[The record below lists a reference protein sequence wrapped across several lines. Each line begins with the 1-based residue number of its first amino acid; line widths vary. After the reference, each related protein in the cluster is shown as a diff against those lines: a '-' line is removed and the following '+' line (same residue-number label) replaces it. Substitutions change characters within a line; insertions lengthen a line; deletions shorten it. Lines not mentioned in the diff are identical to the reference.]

1 MGIVVIERKNDH
13 YSRRVIDPAQISVVE
28 VAGCS
33 TVLQKSPHSVCPSEY
48 KSLTSYCRKHLRSFF
63 VRSIHFLD
71 LFRAKSCIF
80 MELKVRTILSILRS
94 DPFALSIASSYGFY
108 GSVLS

>member
-13 YSRRVIDPAQISVVE
+13 YSRRRVIYPAQISVVE

-48 KSLTSYCRKHLRSFF
+48 KSLTSYCRKQ
-63 VRSIHFLD
+63 VRSIHFLE
-71 LFRAKSCIF
+71 LFPPKSCLF
-80 MELKVRTILSILRS
+80 MELKVRTILSILQS